1 MLNNITIRESNV
13 GDTLKG
19 FLRRYNNSELKMMLD
34 DICDL
39 LETNQHDLDT
49 RELRDAIEA
58 LEVYTRYR
66 VTATF
71 QGQVEIAVD
80 ATSRDNAEELVD
92 GIGISD
98 LYNHCVE
105 GVYDFEIHE
114 DELSPSYVEL
124 YDE

>member
-13 GDTLKG
+13 GDTLKD

-34 DICDL
+34 DMCDVM
-39 LETNQHDLDT
+39 EENQHDLDT
-49 RELRDAIEA
+49 RDVRDAIEA
-58 LEVYTRYR
+58 LEVITRYR
-66 VTATF
+66 VVARF
-71 QGQVEIAVD
+71 QGEVEIYVD
-80 ATSRDNAEELVD
+80 ATSRDDAEELID

-105 GVYDFEIHE
+105 GVYDFEVNE
-114 DELSPSYVEL
+114 DEVSPSYVEL